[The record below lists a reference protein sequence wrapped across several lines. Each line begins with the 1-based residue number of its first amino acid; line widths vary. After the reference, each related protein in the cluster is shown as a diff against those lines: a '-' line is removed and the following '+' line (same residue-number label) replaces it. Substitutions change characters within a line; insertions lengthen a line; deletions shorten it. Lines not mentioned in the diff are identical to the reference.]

1 MATFTTRLNATKPA
15 SSENVSISILDNNFD
30 LFDAAV
36 GASIGASA
44 SKPASAFSGRVWYE
58 TDTFALK
65 VNTAA
70 SASTAAVWADA
81 SGLYDT
87 RVSNLERPPI
97 NSQSGTTY
105 TASASDN
112 GKIIE
117 MTSASTNTITFP
129 TMTADSVIGVL
140 QYGAG
145 ATNIAGTGVTIRSRG
160 ALTRL
165 AGQYGFATLLYRST
179 SEAVLFGDL
188 G

>member
-1 MATFTTRLNATKPA
+1 MATFTTRLAATKPA
-15 SSENVSISILDNNFD
+15 SSENVSITVLDNNFD

-36 GASIGASA
+36 GATVGVSA
-44 SKPASAFSGRVWYE
+44 ARPAAFSGRVWYD
-58 TDTFALK
+58 TDLSSLR
-65 VNTAA
+65 VNTAV
-70 SASTAAVWADA
+70 SASTAAVWSDA

-97 NSQSGTTY
+97 NSQAGTAY

-117 MTSASTNTITFP
+117 MTAASANTITFP
-129 TMTADSVIGVL
+129 TMTVNSVVGIL
-140 QYGAG
+140 QYGTG

-160 ALTRL
+160 SLTRL
-165 AGQYGFATLLYRST
+165 AGQYAFATLAYRSP